1 MAFTVEGSEQA
12 GFRVL
17 AEDGS
22 PLTGRKA
29 TKAAALDAAGVKPEP
44 AKKAAPAKKSAK

>member
-1 MAFTVEGSEQA
+1 MAVTVEGSEDQ

-17 AEDGS
+17 SEDGAA
-22 PLTGRKA
+22 LTGRFK
-29 TKAAALDAAGVKPEP
+29 TKADALAAAGVKPEP